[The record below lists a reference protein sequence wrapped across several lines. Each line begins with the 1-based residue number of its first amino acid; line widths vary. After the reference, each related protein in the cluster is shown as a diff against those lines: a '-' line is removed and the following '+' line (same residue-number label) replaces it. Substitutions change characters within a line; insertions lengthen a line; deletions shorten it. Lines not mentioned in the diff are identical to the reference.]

1 MVKLQVTPGELRVT
15 GGVKP
20 VSSPVYSLFRKGTC
34 LEVVKRSG
42 VEWSGVK
49 SRDEDEGKVRS
60 HEHVSGGPSL
70 V

>member
-34 LEVVKRSG
+34 LEVVKTS
-42 VEWSGVK
+42 ESPDVK

-70 V
+70 I